1 MYRDGVERGRGG
13 AAHAAGRGAD
23 RARWAKSVCC
33 AGDERG
39 NDYTWNADACASAEH
54 VAAAVGSDAGPG
66 EHLSTA
72 FDADPGS
79 REYIA
84 ATVAFELDAAADG
97 RSQSTQLGE

>member
-1 MYRDGVERGRGG
+1 VYRDGVERGRGG
-13 AAHAAGRGAD
+13 SGHAAGRGAD

-39 NDYTWNADACASAEH
+39 NDYTWNADACASADH
-54 VAAAVGSDAGPG
+54 VAAAVGSDA
-66 EHLSTA
+66 
-72 FDADPGS
+72 GS

>member
-1 MYRDGVERGRGG
+1 MERGRGG
-13 AAHAAGRGAD
+13 AGHAAGRGAD
-23 RARWAKSVCC
+23 RAWWAKSVCC

-39 NDYTWNADACASAEH
+39 DDYTWNADACASADH
-54 VAAAVGSDAGPG
+54 VAAAVG
-66 EHLSTA
+66 
-72 FDADPGS
+72 ADPGS